1 MGKILSGKRVMLL
14 LGIFLFSLS
23 VSSAQKVSA
32 NYTKTNLKTVLES
45 ISKQTG
51 YTLAY
56 SKEVV
61 NLSDEVTIHVTD
73 GELSDVLE
81 TLLSPR
87 NLGYE
92 IKDGKIYI
100 LYKSREK
107 QLTSMDV
114 PSPQQNNV
122 QSVSGIVT
130 DQNGEP
136 IIGAN
141 ISIVGTTMGTITDVD
156 GKYSINVPRGSVL
169 RFSYIGYVDQEFTIT
184 NQTTLNVILQENAE
198 LLDEL
203 VVIGYGVQKKSVV
216 TAAISRVTS
225 EELNTARPSRV
236 EDALKGKVSG
246 VQITQSSGHPGAESK
261 VRIRG
266 IGTVNNSDPLYIVD
280 GMPVDGGINYLNP
293 VDIQSVEVLKDAA
306 SAAIYGA
313 RAANGVI
320 LITTKSGEG
329 AIGAAAGRPLINY
342 DFNYGWQNP
351 WKKKSVLNA
360 REYMIIMN
368 EAQINDGNLPRY
380 SFDQISNQIKSTD
393 WQDET
398 FNYDAPVQSHQLSI
412 SGNSEKISYF
422 LSMGFFGQDGI
433 VGGNY
438 GKSNYERWSLRTNS
452 TYKVFEE
459 KDRDFV
465 NSLKVGVN
473 VGYSRD
479 NSTGIET
486 NSEYGSVLG
495 SALAFNPRV
504 PVYAPETSSDPDI
517 QSVGSILASHPY
529 AVTDKNGNVFSI
541 PPSGFQEIAN
551 PVAMLNQ
558 PRSDKWNSDK
568 FVGTFWGE
576 LDVLPGLKFKS
587 SYGFDL
593 AFWGD
598 DGYEYPYFLATQGK
612 DVSQSSVWSQMNR
625 GFKWQVENVF
635 TYNKLFRDVHN
646 LTFVLGQSAQK
657 YTYRQVGGSDYDLLG
672 NDPVLATIN
681 AATADRDKERIYGG
695 TGGYN
700 FTALASYFGRLDYN
714 YAERYMLQATIR
726 RDGSSRFGP
735 NNKWAVFPALSLG
748 WNVLNEPYL
757 EEIRPEWMDAFKL
770 RFSWGKNGNENI
782 GNFRYTSLMDGGQ
795 NYYFGGGYAVSS
807 DSKNGV
813 MQYGTSPSALP
824 NPNVRWEESEQTDLG
839 FDARFLR
846 NALTFSFDYFVK
858 NTNGMLMD
866 QPIPSYVGQ
875 SAPIG
880 NVGDMQNRGLEFEIG
895 WKQTLG
901 EFKYNILA
909 NASYLKNKLIKLGN
923 ASGEAIYETA
933 GASGV
938 GSFIKGK
945 NGEVWPYFYGYKTD
959 GIFQNIEEV
968 NAYVNSDG
976 LTYQPKAQP
985 GDVRFV
991 DYNGDGVI
999 DDNDK
1004 TKIGKGMPDWT
1015 FGFSFGAEWKNFDMN
1030 LFFQGTQGNDVFDFS
1045 MRGDIPAMNRPS
1057 WILER
1062 WHGEGTSDKIPRM
1075 TSADPNSNWRSSDL
1089 YIKNGSY
1096 LRLKTAQLG
1105 YTLPQVLTKKISIQ
1119 QLRLYV
1125 SAENL
1130 FTFTGY
1136 NGFDPEVATG
1146 EYTRI
1151 GVDRGVYPQS
1161 RTIYL
1166 GANVSF

>member
-1 MGKILSGKRVMLL
+1 MGRILYKKRTVILFFLL
-14 LGIFLFSLS
+14 AFSFS
-23 VSSAQKVSA
+23 VSSAQKVSLDF
-32 NYTKTNLKTVLES
+32 NRKSLKLVLES
-45 ISKQTG
+45 ITEQTG

-61 NLSDEVTIHVTD
+61 NLNERVTIRVSDADLTQVLD
-73 GELSDVLE
+73 EL
-81 TLLSPR
+81 LLPR
-87 NLGYE
+87 NIGYE
-92 IKDGKIYI
+92 IKDNKIYI
-100 LYKSREK
+100 FDLPAKKEAS
-107 QLTSMDV
+107 TSQQN
-114 PSPQQNNV
+114 PQQNQV
-122 QSVSGIVT
+122 QIRGKVT
-130 DQNGEP
+130 DVNGEP

-141 ISIVGTTMGTITDVD
+141 IFVPGTTIGTISDLEGNYVLT
-156 GKYSINVPRGSVL
+156 VPRGSVV
-169 RFSYIGYVDQEFTIT
+169 RFSYLGYVDQEFTV
-184 NQTTLNVILQENAE
+184 NEPTTLNVKMEEEAKTLE
-198 LLDEL
+198 EL

-216 TAAISRVTS
+216 TAAISRVTA
-225 EELNTARPSRV
+225 EELDVPRPSRI
-236 EDALKGKVSG
+236 EDVLKGKVSG

-320 LITTKSGEG
+320 LITTKTGEG
-329 AIGAAAGRPLINY
+329 VVKGIGKPVINY

-360 REYMIIMN
+360 KEYMVIMN

-380 SFDQISNQIKSTD
+380 TKDQIAMTGKGTD
-393 WQDET
+393 WQEET
-398 FNYDAPVQSHQLSI
+398 FSYNAPVQTHQLSM

-422 LSMGFFGQDGI
+422 LSLGYFSQDGI

-452 TYKVFEE
+452 TYNVFEDKE
-459 KDRDFV
+459 RDIF
-465 NSLKVGVN
+465 NKLRVGVN

-504 PVYAPETSSDPDI
+504 PVYAPETSNDPDI
-517 QSVGSILASHPY
+517 QSISTILAAHPY
-529 AVTDKNGNVFSI
+529 AVTDKEGRVFSI
-541 PPSGFQEIAN
+541 PPAGFQEIAN

-558 PRSDKWNSDK
+558 PRSDRWNSDK

-576 LDVLPGLKFKS
+576 LDVVPGLKFKS

-612 DVSQSSVWSQMNR
+612 DVNQSSVWSQMNR
-625 GFKWQVENVF
+625 GYKWQVENVF
-635 TYNKLFRDVHN
+635 TYNKLFSDIHN

-657 YTYRQVGGSDYDLLG
+657 YTYRQLGGSDYDLLG
-672 NDPVLATIN
+672 TNPILATIN

-700 FTALASYFGRLDYN
+700 FTSLASYFGRLDYN
-714 YAERYMLQATIR
+714 YAERYMLQATVR

-735 NNKWAVFPALSLG
+735 NNKWAVFPALSIG
-748 WNVLNEPYL
+748 WNVLNEPFF
-757 EEIRPEWMDAFKL
+757 EENHPEWIDSFKL

-795 NYYFGGGYAVSS
+795 NYYFGGGYSVATAT
-807 DSKNGV
+807 KTGT

-824 NPNVRWEESEQTDLG
+824 NPNVKWEESEQTDFG

-846 NALTFSFDYFVK
+846 NAFTFSFDYFK
-858 NTNGMLMD
+858 KETNGMLMD

-880 NVGDMQNRGLEFEIG
+880 NVGDMENWGLEFELGWRQTIG
-895 WKQTLG
+895 D
-901 EFKYNILA
+901 FKYNVVA
-909 NASYLKNKLIKLGN
+909 NASYLRNKLIKLGN

-933 GASGV
+933 GASGL

-945 NGEVWPYFYGYKTD
+945 NGEVWPFFYGYKTD
-959 GIFQNIEEV
+959 GIFQNQEEV
-968 NAYVNSDG
+968 DEYVNSKG
-976 LTYQPKAQP
+976 QKYQPKAQA
-985 GDVRFV
+985 GDVRFI
-991 DYNGDGVI
+991 DFNGDGTI

-1015 FGFSFGAEWKNFDMN
+1015 FGLTLGAEWKGFD
-1030 LFFQGTQGNDVFDFS
+1030 LSFFFQGTQGNDMFDFS

-1062 WHGEGTSDKIPRM
+1062 WHGEGTSNTIPRM
-1075 TSADPNSNWRSSDL
+1075 TSADPNGNWRSSDL
-1089 YIKNGSY
+1089 YIKDGSFM
-1096 LRLKTAQLG
+1096 RLKTAQVG
-1105 YTLPQVLTKKISIQ
+1105 YILPVAWTKKAAIQ
-1119 QLRLYV
+1119 QLRIYI

-1130 FTFTGY
+1130 LTFTGY
-1136 NGFDPEVATG
+1136 DGFDPEVATG
-1146 EYTRI
+1146 DYTRI

-1161 RTIYL
+1161 RTVYL
-1166 GANVSF
+1166 GANISF